1 MNSVM
6 KQFHSLTAV
15 ISLLV
20 LLLAVGW
27 LAGGCTAPSG
37 SSATPKP
44 GSGIAEYRQVV
55 REAHRSVA
63 TTVKSLEALAQPYTQ
78 TALRHPAL
86 PGFDHAL
93 HELELTSVRT
103 RARAEAIIARGQ
115 SYFDEWK
122 ENLSAN
128 TNQANA
134 CAETE
139 RYARLFEHFGRVRER
154 SGEVREEFRPFM
166 AKLREFRARFGHPL
180 KPAEGESSGR
190 EIDGLVTG
198 GRRVLQSLESVSTAL
213 GEAEAELNATLTAKG
228 SKEGFR

>member
-1 MNSVM
+1 M
-6 KQFHSLTAV
+6 KQFHPLTVA
-15 ISLLV
+15 ISLLI
-20 LLLAVGW
+20 LLLAFGW
-27 LAGGCTAPSG
+27 LAGGCAAPSG
-37 SSATPKP
+37 SSAAPKP

-63 TTVKSLEALAQPYTQ
+63 ATVKSLEALAQPSAQ
-78 TALRHPAL
+78 SSAPHPAL
-86 PGFDHAL
+86 PGFDRAL
-93 HELELTSVRT
+93 HQLELTSVRT

-134 CAETE
+134 RAGTE
-139 RYARLFEHFGRVRER
+139 RHTRLYEHFGRVRER
-154 SGEVREEFRPFM
+154 SGKVREEFRPFM
-166 AKLREFRARFGHPL
+166 AKLREFRARFGHP

-190 EIDGLVTG
+190 EIDGLITS

-213 GEAEAELNATLTAKG
+213 DAAEAELHATFAAQTTKG
-228 SKEGFR
+228 NS